1 MFVVVGQ
8 RAVKISRKGVVEA
21 GPWSSGAALLD
32 LREARVRH
40 AQSVSPAKPQR
51 YDTAPPQG
59 SG

>member
-1 MFVVVGQ
+1 M
-8 RAVKISRKGVVEA
+8 KKSRKGVGET

-51 YDTAPPQG
+51 YDTALPQR